1 MCGFRGRG
9 QQNPPTPARSE
20 SRPENFQE
28 RCAKGGRK
36 VAMSAPGGMGEPVL
50 GGPLAPRAGER
61 FRIMSLLP
69 QGASF
74 EELVQDY
81 FLAVRGAGL
90 MLSAL
95 DTELLTSW
103 AREGVPYEV
112 VARGITR
119 AGEKALYDAR
129 PGEPVLRSLRACKR
143 QVDAEIKKYRT
154 RSAGGGEEAAPKRKT
169 RTWEETRHARLRES
183 LEGLAAAEAGLAG
196 RVRHLLD
203 TVLAEVPVEPA
214 KLDAQ
219 EGRVFLA
226 LLRALPFPE
235 RVALW
240 RQAVRD
246 AADTGG
252 MSPHSRRIGRRFRVL
267 ARVRWRLGLQ
277 EV

>member
-1 MCGFRGRG
+1 
-9 QQNPPTPARSE
+9 
-20 SRPENFQE
+20 
-28 RCAKGGRK
+28 
-36 VAMSAPGGMGEPVL
+36 
-50 GGPLAPRAGER
+50 
-61 FRIMSLLP
+61 MSLLP

-112 VARGITR
+112 VARGIAR

-143 QVDAEIKKYRT
+143 QVDAEIKKYRS
-154 RSAGGGEEAAPKRKT
+154 RAAGGGEEAAPKRKA

-183 LEGLAAAEAGLAG
+183 LEALAAVEPALAG
-196 RVRHLLD
+196 RVRQLLD
-203 TVLAEVPVEPA
+203 TVLAEVPLEPA
-214 KLDAQ
+214 ALDAQ
-219 EGRVFLA
+219 EGWAFLA

-252 MSPHSRRIGRRFRVL
+252 MSVHSRRIGRRFRVMV
-267 ARVRWRLGLQ
+267 RVRRRLGLQ

>member
-1 MCGFRGRG
+1 
-9 QQNPPTPARSE
+9 
-20 SRPENFQE
+20 
-28 RCAKGGRK
+28 
-36 VAMSAPGGMGEPVL
+36 
-50 GGPLAPRAGER
+50 
-61 FRIMSLLP
+61 MSLLP

-112 VARGITR
+112 VARGIAR

-143 QVDAEIKKYRT
+143 QVDAEIKKYRS
-154 RSAGGGEEAAPKRKT
+154 RAAGGGEEAAPKRKA

-183 LEGLAAAEAGLAG
+183 LEALAAVEPGLAG
-196 RVRHLLD
+196 RVRQLLD
-203 TVLAEVPVEPA
+203 TVLAEVPLEPA

-219 EGRVFLA
+219 EGWVFLA

-246 AADTGG
+246 AADAGG
-252 MSPHSRRIGRRFRVL
+252 MSAHSRRIGRRFRVMV
-267 ARVRWRLGLQ
+267 RVRRRLGLQ